1 MAVKFQQLSA
11 WSTGPGVSTP
21 RNNSRN
27 QSDSGPFEG
36 VRTIEGSVCF
46 NRYGL
51 TGDKNSGLLFGGVSF
66 PSITSIPALD
76 NTEEYDG
83 NTWAT
88 SNAMTVT
95 GVFTTGVGSQNATL
109 ATAFGNPNG
118 AHTHCE
124 SADAACDEAIHTDV
138 INNHCSPAETTSQ
151 FHGDASLEYNGTT
164 WDATATDIAAADGTR
179 CQNLNGGIVGE
190 MTNALVFGG
199 GGYCCCAS
207 TISNSHGAFTT
218 TTQDRI
224 YNGTSWS
231 VTGNTLNTNR
241 LTGMSFGNAESSLY
255 AGGHS
260 IAVSPVAP
268 SVGKGGLFDAGPS
281 LSCVE
286 EYNGTTWSA
295 VNQLPI
301 ARHDGGGSG
310 TQNDGII
317 FGGHNLSEGIAQ
329 QENVCARVS
338 SYFGLYTQHY
348 DGISWKNASGLM
360 NNHRWGVQGT
370 GGTSGAGLAGVGMG
384 RTHTPAQSSSPNNNE
399 EAICDGTG
407 RGNSQP
413 TTNAWYNEYADYCIA
428 HSTPSYTA
436 KAVSYINNVEEYNV
450 TAGGVQFG
458 PRISG
463 FQLSTIWDAGNYKN
477 FSSIDEGS
485 DNSDGIVGKF
495 GTNDFYANTN
505 MTASVFSGSIAGTD
519 YGQYT
524 AGAPSGEDV
533 SLGGG
538 LFGTG
543 YVSGSVQFKGW
554 SVGPDLQ
561 HVGAIYSEC
570 ALPTRS
576 TKARGVMAAGKQDSM
591 IVMGGHGV
599 IDNNLFG
606 GTFLCAK
613 SSIYDGT
620 AYSEGPA
627 MHRAISHGA
636 AAGKDSENAII
647 VGSHQT
653 TLKGVVAVGGCGALD
668 GVKSARISGADIL
681 NEGHFLGRS
690 QANNSTFQSCI
701 DAGCHAGA
709 TPGDINVSAPTL
721 NDWTGDKGG
730 YNTPFKNPNFP
741 TLPDACIEM
750 THQVSHLDGTTWS
763 DGGALPVGV
772 YGVMRNPRIPESAV
786 NDIGED
792 EKAFNNGV
800 TCLDSQQG
808 SHGFIGPRM
817 TVGGPSNAL
826 FICDQ
831 NGQNLTN
838 GVTDGENYISS
849 PYLRQDKAVKYNGTS
864 WTSVNSPLHS
874 GLFRGN
880 AMAGNPESA
889 IRVMGKAVRFGSDGT
904 VNDCKVEEYDGVVW
918 SQLPNQLLPRNY
930 AGWTGNDSLAGHI
943 WGGSGVAVQGSDNY
957 ARSDSWDGN
966 AWAASCAMIQHVP
979 REIVTSGLYQSGDL
993 GGVAARCEI
1002 QEGKQAPAEAAAG
1015 QRAQI
1020 SRAGVGTTTGT
1031 DDVLHEEGCS
1041 LNLGYGES
1049 WAADGVGTTNSA
1061 YAAAG
1066 FVIPTWRLGGNFD
1079 SPSNSVPN
1087 YGAKVTGGTM
1097 QTTFWNDTS
1106 LRDLKNNLHF
1116 NATGSSFQPKEAILD
1131 CPTVITEA
1139 PDGSDNKLV
1148 FGSGYAADF
1157 NDARINTSF
1166 QEKNHYVELD
1176 GSGSLESDYYMSID
1190 STGVGSGDTGF
1201 ENCLFP
1207 RVWSVEN
1214 PLTQERIFMNG
1225 AGTPEGALVAGG
1237 QSCSP
1242 GNASI
1247 DTYNDTELWD
1257 GQQFSAGPT
1266 LPASTRRHVTLG
1278 SKNHAHVFG
1287 GYCPGSSPAS
1297 ANLQDSIQEYLN
1309 GTWSGEIATLSLPRA
1324 HGMGAGAAGGWILWG
1339 GHSVG
1344 CTNNN
1349 YGQNLTDC
1357 VELYN
1362 GQTVSAGT
1370 NTPTVL
1376 GQAAAVGS
1384 QNAALN
1390 VAGLDSNNSNTA
1402 TISPSTDLTCA
1413 TVKWDGSSWSAGPDS
1428 LKCINMNTGAG
1439 TQNASV
1445 FWGGNASPALYSS
1458 PSSCNGIF
1466 QGSNSP
1472 GNAKN
1477 ASNSG
1482 YEPTVQE
1489 FDGTAFSNA
1498 ARLPVQNSIGSVTS
1512 TSNSAA
1518 TDGFGNAQNSA
1529 MALGKGTTTFQKQPL
1544 SFIYSDYKHKSIDK
1558 RIAADKTS
1566 GGLTISMWVRMP
1578 RTADSYSDADPAWDN
1593 KIYLAANADVDVASP
1608 FIGATPDVPRSGV
1621 RLLRYYTGS
1630 GDRIRLEWQ
1639 NRATSGLGSS
1649 YYAWDS
1655 NGNQDIISYFQT
1667 SEDQTFAI
1675 TDWYNIV
1682 AVVSFERSD
1691 TTNKIFI
1698 NGVSKTLSISNQTTT
1713 TFEDVRYPGNYTS
1726 RFRVGRFA
1734 GHKYQLD
1741 VANVMYYTRQLS
1753 DDEVLQNYKTLLP
1766 RFI

>member
-21 RNNSRN
+21 RNNARN
-27 QSDSGPFEG
+27 QSDSGRFEG
-36 VRTIEGSVCF
+36 VRVIEASVCF
-46 NRYGL
+46 NRYGM
-51 TGDKNSGLLFGGVSF
+51 TGDKNSGLLFGGISHPSF
-66 PSITSIPALD
+66 VNVPALA

-83 NTWAT
+83 KTWAT
-88 SNAMTVT
+88 SNAMTIRGAFVS
-95 GVFTTGVGSQNATL
+95 GVGSQNATL
-109 ATAFGNPNG
+109 ATTFGNVNA

-124 SADAACDEAIHTDV
+124 TANATCDEAIHTDV
-138 INNHCSPAETTSQ
+138 INNHCSPAETTSR
-151 FHGDASLEYNGTT
+151 FHGDASLEYNGTS

-199 GGYCCCAS
+199 AGYCIVSPS
-207 TISNSHGAFTT
+207 TISNSHCFLT

-241 LTGMSFGNAESSLY
+241 LTGMSFGNAEAGLY
-255 AGGHS
+255 AGGHKFPS
-260 IAVSPVAP
+260 SPSAP
-268 SVGKGGLFDAGPS
+268 SCCGGLFDAGVS

-295 VNQLPI
+295 VNQLPV

-310 TQNDGII
+310 TQNDGVI
-317 FGGHNLSEGIAQ
+317 FGGHNLSEGIAVASTTG
-329 QENVCARVS
+329 ENLSPKVS

-360 NNHRWGVQGT
+360 NNHRWGLQGS
-370 GGTSGAGLAGVGMG
+370 GGSVGAGLAGVGMG
-384 RTHTPAQSSSPNNNE
+384 RTHTPNQSPAPNFNE
-399 EAICDGTG
+399 NAICDGTG
-407 RGNSQP
+407 RGHSQP
-413 TTNAWYNEYADYCIA
+413 TTNAWYNEYADYCIS
-428 HSTPSYTA
+428 HTSENYTA

-450 TAGGVQFG
+450 TTGGTQFG

-485 DNSDGIVGKF
+485 DNTDGIVGKF
-495 GTNDFYANTN
+495 GTNDIYAKTN
-505 MTASVFSGSIAGTD
+505 MTASVFSGSSAGTD

-524 AGAPSGEDV
+524 AGAPSQENV

-554 SVGPDLQ
+554 TVGPDL
-561 HVGAIYSEC
+561 HHIGAIYSC
-570 ALPTRS
+570 GLSSRHSKT
-576 TKARGVMAAGKQDSM
+576 RGVMAAGKQDSM
-591 IVMGGHGV
+591 IVMGGSMN
-599 IDNNLFG
+599 IDNNIFG
-606 GTFLCAK
+606 GGHVCSR

-620 AYSEGPA
+620 AYSEGPN

-647 VGSHQT
+647 VGAHQAS
-653 TLKGVVAVGGCGALD
+653 LKGAVAPGGCGFALQR
-668 GVKSARISGADIL
+668 VKAASFVSHQAEA
-681 NEGHFLGRS
+681 HFLGRTQTLGS
-690 QANNSTFQSCI
+690 PSCESSFAACI

-709 TPGDINVSAPTL
+709 TPGDVNVQAPTL

-730 YNTPFKNPNFP
+730 YNTPFRNDEF
-741 TLPDACIEM
+741 LIPDACIEM

-772 YGVMRNPRIPESAV
+772 YGIMRNPLIRAQ
-786 NDIGED
+786 D
-792 EKAFNNGV
+792 EGDTGGDNAFN
-800 TCLDSQQG
+800 QG
-808 SHGFIGPRM
+808 LHCNACTEGNHAFIGPRM

-838 GVTDGENYISS
+838 GVTTGNSYISS

-904 VNDCKVEEYDGVVW
+904 VNDCKVEEYDGTVW
-918 SQLPNQLLPRNY
+918 SQLPNQLIPRNY
-930 AGWTGNDSLAGHI
+930 AGWTGHNSLAGHI
-943 WGGSGVAVQGSDNY
+943 WGGSGVVVDGADNY

-966 AWAASCAMIQHVP
+966 AWAASCAMVQHVP
-979 REIVTSGLYQSGDL
+979 REIDQGNLPSSPSSFG
-993 GGVAARCEI
+993 ARCEI
-1002 QEGKQAPAEAAAG
+1002 QEGVQAPAEGVA
-1015 QRAQI
+1015 RAQI
-1020 SRAGVGTTTGT
+1020 SRAGVGTKTGT
-1031 DDVLHEEGCS
+1031 DDIEHDESS
-1041 LNLGYGES
+1041 LNLGYGEA
-1049 WAADGVGTTNSA
+1049 WAASGVGTTNSA

-1066 FVIPTWRLGGNFD
+1066 FVIPAWRLGTPFNDEGTA
-1079 SPSNSVPN
+1079 V
-1087 YGAKVTGGTM
+1087 KVTSGTM

-1116 NATGSSFQPKEAILD
+1116 NATGSSFQPKAALLD
-1131 CPTVITEA
+1131 CSTVVTET
-1139 PDGSDNKLV
+1139 PEGFNNRLV
-1148 FGSGYAADF
+1148 FGSGYAANF

-1214 PLTQERIFMNG
+1214 GLTQERIFMNG

-1237 QSCSP
+1237 QSCGPS
-1242 GNASI
+1242 S
-1247 DTYNDTELWD
+1247 TETFNDTELWD

-1287 GYCPGSSPAS
+1287 GYCPGSSPAVS

-1344 CTNNN
+1344 CTNLF

-1390 VAGLDSNNSNTA
+1390 VAGLNANNSNSA
-1402 TISPSTDLTCA
+1402 TINPSTDITCA

-1428 LKCINMNTGAG
+1428 LKCTFNNTGAG

-1445 FWGGNASPALYSS
+1445 FWGGNASPALYFS
-1458 PSSCNGIF
+1458 PSVCSGIH
-1466 QGSNSP
+1466 QGAVSA

-1498 ARLPVQNSIGSVTS
+1498 SRLPVQNSIGGVTS

-1529 MALGKGTTTFQKQPL
+1529 MALGKGSTAFIKQSM
-1544 SFIYSDYKHKSIDK
+1544 SFIYSDYKHKDISR
-1558 RIAADKTS
+1558 RIAADKAS

-1578 RTADSYSDADPAWDN
+1578 RTADSYSDADPAWNN
-1593 KIYLAANADVDVASP
+1593 KLYLAANADVDVASP
-1608 FIGATPDVPRSGV
+1608 FIAATTDVPRAGV

-1639 NRATSGLGSS
+1639 NRATTGLGSS
-1649 YYAWDS
+1649 AYAWDS

-1698 NGVSKTLSISNQTTT
+1698 NGVKKSLSISNQTTT

-1741 VANVMYYTRQLS
+1741 VANVMYYTRQLG